1 MDALRRVATTH
12 NRREWIKR
20 ATLAAGVLA
29 VRPAGASAD
38 SDSGLSH
45 SAEAIHQ
52 EVSFSSSPKRI
63 YETLTNADQ
72 FQKVILLS
80 TAKTQI
86 DVTTKPA
93 QISREPGGTFVI
105 FGGYISGRHIELVPN
120 ERIVQAWHEKTWES
134 GDYSIAR
141 FELHEAGTGTK
152 LIFDH
157 TGFPAGAGD
166 HLSIGWKINYWE
178 PLAKFLGER
187 VRS

>member
-1 MDALRRVATTH
+1 MDELTTTH

-29 VRPAGASAD
+29 VGPAVASAD
-38 SDSGLSH
+38 SDNGLSH

-93 QISREPGGTFVI
+93 KISREPGGTFVI
-105 FGGYISGRHIELVPN
+105 FGGYISGRHIELVTN
-120 ERIVQAWHEKTWES
+120 QRIVQAWHEKTWEP
-134 GDYSIAR
+134 GVYSIAR

-178 PLAKFLGER
+178 PLAKVLGER

>member
-1 MDALRRVATTH
+1 MQALNGMETSH
-12 NRREWIKR
+12 NRRDWLKR

-29 VRPAGASAD
+29 SWPRTASTD
-38 SDSGLSH
+38 SDNGLSH

-52 EVSFSSSPKRI
+52 EVNFSSSPKRI

-86 DVTTKPA
+86 DVSTKPA
-93 QISREPGGTFVI
+93 EISREPGGPFVI
-105 FGGYISGRHIELVPN
+105 FGGYISGRH
-120 ERIVQAWHEKTWES
+120 EKTWEP

-157 TGFPAGAGD
+157 TGFPSGAGD
-166 HLSIGWKINYWE
+166 HLAIGWKINYWE

-187 VRS
+187 VGS

>member
-1 MDALRRVATTH
+1 MQALNGMETSH
-12 NRREWIKR
+12 NRRDWLKR
-20 ATLAAGVLA
+20 ATLAVGVLA
-29 VRPAGASAD
+29 SRPRTASTD
-38 SDSGLSH
+38 SDNGLSH

-52 EVSFSSSPKRI
+52 EVNFSSSPKRI

-93 QISREPGGTFVI
+93 EISREPGGPFVI
-105 FGGYISGRHIELVPN
+105 FGGYISGRHIELMPN
-120 ERIVQAWHEKTWES
+120 QRIVQAWHEKTWEP

-157 TGFPAGAGD
+157 TGFPSGAGD
-166 HLSIGWKINYWE
+166 HLAIGWKINYWE

-187 VRS
+187 VGS

>member
-1 MDALRRVATTH
+1 MDELKRVAH
-12 NRREWIKR
+12 NRRDWIKR
-20 ATLAAGVLA
+20 ATLSAGVLA
-29 VRPAGASAD
+29 VQPVIATAANEN
-38 SDSGLSH
+38 GLSH

-52 EVSFSSSPKRI
+52 EVNFSSSPKRI
-63 YETLTNADQ
+63 YEALTNADQ

-93 QISREPGGTFVI
+93 EISRNQGGTFMI

-120 ERIVQAWHEKTWES
+120 QRIVQAWHEKDWEQ
-134 GDYSIAR
+134 GVYSIAR
-141 FELHEAGTGTK
+141 FELREAGTGTN

-166 HLSIGWKINYWE
+166 HLAIGWKINYWE
-178 PLAKFLGER
+178 PLAKFLEER
-187 VRS
+187 PSS

>member
-1 MDALRRVATTH
+1 MTVSSNVVTRL
-12 NRREWIKR
+12 NRRQWIQG
-20 ATLAAGVLA
+20 ASFAASTLVLHPTQALAA
-29 VRPAGASAD
+29 AGE
-38 SDSGLSH
+38 GLSYN
-45 SAEAIHQ
+45 AEAIHQ

-63 YETLTNADQ
+63 YETLLSAEQ

-80 TAKTQI
+80 VARTQV
-86 DVTTKPA
+86 DVTSRPA
-93 QISREPGGTFVI
+93 EISHEPGGTFMI

-120 ERIVQAWHEKTWES
+120 QRIVQAWHEKAWDP
-134 GDYSIAR
+134 GVYSIAR

-152 LIFDH
+152 LLFDH

-187 VRS
+187 L